1 MDVLGRITGA
11 GVEEDIDMAA
21 VAAAE
26 AEAVEAKVDLYL
38 TVHGVA
44 GPGRGV
50 LVGVSLVVSPSSS
63 SQKFS
68 WSI

>member
-68 WSI
+68 WCI